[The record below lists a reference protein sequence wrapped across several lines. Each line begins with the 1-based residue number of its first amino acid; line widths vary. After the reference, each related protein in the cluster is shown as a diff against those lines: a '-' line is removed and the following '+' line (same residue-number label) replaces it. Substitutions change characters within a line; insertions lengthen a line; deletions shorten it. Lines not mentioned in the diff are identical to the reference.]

1 VLVLTGTKDIVM
13 NAESLVTNAQ
23 GPMFVANWEGGDH
36 VTTETVAGS
45 LSGDKGTAQFSR
57 LYAAWFRCTLGD
69 DPVACMMFMGGAPE
83 NCGICKDMGWHGLA
97 SKNL

>member
-1 VLVLTGTKDIVM
+1 M
-13 NAESLVTNAQ
+13 NPEMLVTNAK

-45 LSGDKGTAQFSR
+45 LTGDKGSLQFTR

-69 DPVACMMFMGGAPE
+69 DPVACKMFTGGAPGA
-83 NCGICKDMGWHGLA
+83 CGICKDTGWHSLT